1 MDESS
6 LQLIS
11 GIGAKLEQLT
21 RPSKDVIVKSLR
33 KVVSVLSQ
41 IEQPSV
47 VEVATKALVVGK
59 LEDVTK
65 PLRKSIVK
73 HGLSNHTDKDV
84 RLLVA
89 ICVSEFFRILAP
101 QPPFAD
107 KYLRDMFKLIL
118 SMFMELAD
126 TTSAFFSRRVKIL
139 ETVAQCKCCV
149 IMLDIDCSD
158 LILEMFNIFF
168 SVVREHHQQSLI
180 NDILSIMTHIL
191 NEEVSHQL
199 TDVILRNLVQES
211 KGATSAASQ
220 LAASVIQSCA
230 EKLQPFVCGF
240 LTSCSLDRDAVG
252 SELKEFYH
260 EIVLKLF
267 QCAPEMLNA
276 IIPNLTQELMT
287 DQVDVRIKAVNLI
300 GKLLLRPEYRLAQRY
315 HALFVE
321 FLKRLCDKSSEV
333 RVTAL
338 QCAKA
343 CYLANPSGI
352 ESHEL
357 LTAIEDRLL
366 DFDDK
371 VRMQAVIV
379 ACELAG
385 SNLKYISSKLISEV
399 IERLRDK
406 KISVRKKALQK
417 VMEVYRDYC
426 NKCAEGH
433 ITMCDHFEQIPCK
446 VLMLCYDKDCKEFR
460 SQNIELV
467 VAEELFP
474 VLLPVEERARHWIH
488 LFSLFSPLHV
498 KALSAILSQKRRL
511 QTEMRNYLAIRK
523 EKENS
528 SEDMKKKLKS
538 SFVKMSASF
547 PDPSKAEECFD
558 KLSQMKDN
566 NIFTSLGLLLDEV
579 TLKNALVIRDKFL
592 KVIGDKHP
600 HFEFLQLLS
609 SKCSFNIF
617 DSEHV
622 CCILSL
628 ISTSGLGSNNLEA
641 FSIELLLVIISNFP
655 SLMRGSE
662 LQFRLLFEEKYLIH
676 DKIIQVLAKVGSH
689 ISVNFSDFYPV
700 LKKICLEG
708 TRTQSKYAVSA
719 IASLIDVPKQY
730 VFTELCEELVDSL
743 HSGQNIA
750 TVLQSLG
757 CIAQYSV
764 STFEDLDQEITQH
777 VYKNI
782 FQAKSLD
789 DLSVT
794 EDSSGCT
801 VTCKLKIYGLK
812 MLVKSFLPHRGSQ
825 VNRQINPL
833 LGILLKMLQ
842 KGDMFDN
849 IFSCASDKAYIR
861 LAAAKS
867 VLQLSRRWDLHI
879 SPDIFRFTI
888 LMAKDSSSFVR
899 RLFLD
904 KTHKLLKEHVIPIRY
919 ACAFTLATSDSLK
932 DLQHDSFKYMVEFI
946 KEYSREARIRQTS
959 MSQGGS
965 IMDFPAYIVVFLIHL
980 LVHDAGFPSEDC
992 QDEAMYA
999 QFCGPLL
1006 SFLNASMNSSVVDGD
1021 LDLVNNAALY
1031 LNYIF
1036 RAIKRA
1042 KDAVDAQRTPR
1053 LHFLADIGISAV
1065 NSLHRNGIS
1074 SVCTLGT
1081 ILLPSSLYKITPM
1094 ESEEANLKFLTQSF
1108 VERVVHVFK
1117 SQVSLPVGS
1126 VHKRGRKCHEDGTLN
1141 MVLGKQ
1147 VDFSTCGALETH
1159 KRSTRM
1165 ETSSGRR
1172 RGHVVPPNALVSIGS
1187 HNKGFTE
1194 ELEYGASNSSEAA
1207 LEKRQPFSSSGSV
1220 TQKPSQ
1226 MESQVSTQKFERSN
1240 ALKGNI
1246 GAGKI
1251 INAEASNSR
1260 KVKFNIASKELPS
1273 ANEVLIGQRIK
1284 VWSTFDSCFH
1294 SGTVDDFNPENNTH
1308 KITCDNGE
1316 VEILCLDSESWETI
1330 SDCSLTEREVVPSDK
1345 ANTLH
1350 LRQCGKDTLDKF
1362 RGDANQQS
1370 KTKLNMEDRKFRSR
1384 KVPLSEKRKKGQIL
1398 SRDLSSVSE
1407 IINIDEDAVA
1417 KRTRRRKL

>member
-592 KVIGDKHP
+592 KVIGDNHP

-676 DKIIQVLAKVGSH
+676 DKIIQVLAKAGSH

-825 VNRQINPL
+825 DNRQINPL

-849 IFSCASDKAYIR
+849 IISCASDKAYIR

-879 SPDIFRFTI
+879 SPDIFRMTI
-888 LMAKDSSSFVR
+888 LTAKDSSSFVR

-959 MSQGGS
+959 MLQGGS

-992 QDEAMYA
+992 QDEAIYA

-1042 KDAVDAQRTPR
+1042 KDAVDAQRTP
-1053 LHFLADIGISAV
+1053 
-1065 NSLHRNGIS
+1065 
-1074 SVCTLGT
+1074 
-1081 ILLPSSLYKITPM
+1081 
-1094 ESEEANLKFLTQSF
+1094 ANLKFLTQSF

-1117 SQVSLPVGS
+1117 SQVSLV
-1126 VHKRGRKCHEDGTLN
+1126 C
-1141 MVLGKQ
+1141 KQ
-1147 VDFSTCGALETH
+1147 L
-1159 KRSTRM
+1159 
-1165 ETSSGRR
+1165 
-1172 RGHVVPPNALVSIGS
+1172 L
-1187 HNKGFTE
+1187 
-1194 ELEYGASNSSEAA
+1194 
-1207 LEKRQPFSSSGSV
+1207 
-1220 TQKPSQ
+1220 
-1226 MESQVSTQKFERSN
+1226 
-1240 ALKGNI
+1240 
-1246 GAGKI
+1246 I
-1251 INAEASNSR
+1251 I
-1260 KVKFNIASKELPS
+1260 
-1273 ANEVLIGQRIK
+1273 
-1284 VWSTFDSCFH
+1284 
-1294 SGTVDDFNPENNTH
+1294 
-1308 KITCDNGE
+1308 
-1316 VEILCLDSESWETI
+1316 
-1330 SDCSLTEREVVPSDK
+1330 
-1345 ANTLH
+1345 
-1350 LRQCGKDTLDKF
+1350 
-1362 RGDANQQS
+1362 
-1370 KTKLNMEDRKFRSR
+1370 
-1384 KVPLSEKRKKGQIL
+1384 
-1398 SRDLSSVSE
+1398 
-1407 IINIDEDAVA
+1407 
-1417 KRTRRRKL
+1417 

>member
-6 LQLIS
+6 LRLIS
-11 GIGAKLEQLT
+11 GIGTKLEQLT
-21 RPSKDVIVKSLR
+21 RPSKDVLVKSLR
-33 KVVSVLSQ
+33 KAASLLSQ

-47 VEVATKALVVGK
+47 VEVATKAQVVGR
-59 LEDVTK
+59 LEHVTK
-65 PLRKSIVK
+65 SLRKSIVK

-126 TTSAFFSRRVKIL
+126 TTSTFFSRRVKIL

-199 TDVILRNLVQES
+199 TDVILRNLVLES
-211 KGATSAASQ
+211 KGGTSAASQ

-300 GKLLLRPEYRLAQRY
+300 GKLLLRPEYRVAQRY
-315 HALFVE
+315 HSLFIE

-366 DFDDK
+366 DFNDK
-371 VRMQAVIV
+371 VRMEAVIV
-379 ACELAG
+379 ACDLAG
-385 SNLKYISSKLISEV
+385 SNLKYISPKLISEV

-406 KISVRKKALQK
+406 KISVRKKVLQK

-467 VAEELFP
+467 IAEELFP

-528 SEDMKKKLKS
+528 SEDMQKKLKS

-600 HFEFLQLLS
+600 HFEFLRLLS

-617 DSEHV
+617 ESEHV

-641 FSIELLLVIISNFP
+641 FSIELLLVIINNYP

-676 DKIIQVLAKVGSH
+676 DKIIQVLAKAGSH

-730 VFTELCEELVDSL
+730 VFSELCEELVDSL
-743 HSGQNIA
+743 HSRQNIE

-764 STFEDLDQEITQH
+764 STFEDFDQEITQH
-777 VYKNI
+777 VYKKI
-782 FQAKSLD
+782 FQAKPLD

-801 VTCKLKIYGLK
+801 VTCKLRIYGLK
-812 MLVKSFLPHRGSQ
+812 MLVKSFLPHQGSQ

-842 KGDMFDN
+842 KVDMFDN
-849 IFSCASDKAYIR
+849 IISCASDKAYIR

-899 RLFLD
+899 RSFLD
-904 KTHKLLKEHVIPIRY
+904 KTHKLLKEHAIPIRY
-919 ACAFTLATSDSLK
+919 ACAFTLATSDILK

-959 MSQGGS
+959 MVQGWS

-980 LVHDAGFPSEDC
+980 LAHDAGFPSEDC
-992 QDEAMYA
+992 QDEAIYA
-999 QFCGPLL
+999 QFCSPLL
-1006 SFLNASMNSSVVDGD
+1006 SFLHASINSSVVDGD
-1021 LDLVNNAALY
+1021 LDLVNDAALY
-1031 LNYIF
+1031 LKYIF

-1053 LHFLADIGISAV
+1053 LHFLADIGISGV

-1074 SVCTLGT
+1074 SVRTLGT
-1081 ILLPSSLYKITPM
+1081 ILLPSSLYKTTPM
-1094 ESEEANLKFLTQSF
+1094 ESEEANFKFLTQSL
-1108 VERVVHVFK
+1108 VESVVHIFK
-1117 SQVSLPVGS
+1117 LQVSLPVGS

-1141 MVLGKQ
+1141 KVLGKQ
-1147 VDFSTCGALETH
+1147 VDLSACGALETH
-1159 KRSTRM
+1159 KRSTRR
-1165 ETSSGRR
+1165 ETSSGCR
-1172 RGHVVPPNALVSIGS
+1172 RGHAVPPNALVSIGS
-1187 HNKGFTE
+1187 HNKGFTQE
-1194 ELEYGASNSSEAA
+1194 PEYGASNSSEAA
-1207 LEKRQPFSSSGSV
+1207 LEKHQPFSSSGSV

-1240 ALKGNI
+1240 ALKGNS

-1251 INAEASNSR
+1251 INAEASHSR
-1260 KVKFNIASKELPS
+1260 KVKFNIASKELAS

-1330 SDCSLTEREVVPSDK
+1330 SDCSSTEREVVLSDK
-1345 ANTLH
+1345 ANNLH
-1350 LRQCGKDTLDKF
+1350 LRECVQDTLDKF
-1362 RGDANQQS
+1362 RADASQQS

-1384 KVPLSEKRKKGQIL
+1384 KVPLSEKRKMGQIL
-1398 SRDLSSVSE
+1398 SRDLSSASE
-1407 IINIDEDAVA
+1407 IINVDEDAVA
-1417 KRTRRRKL
+1417 KRTRRKV